1 MANGGGNIYQT
12 ARKSAGLTQ
21 EAAAERLAVSL
32 TSLRAYEGGERV
44 PAGDVVAR
52 MCIVYDTQFL
62 GVQHLQ
68 LFGSLLPE
76 CVQEARPEFLA
87 ITAELN
93 DIIKAALALMY
104 TALPTLWWIVLN
116 QSSFYCSQNVL
127 KRSPVVFDNAFT
139 PMCHVVKIYFRGFDF
154 SSR

>member
-1 MANGGGNIYQT
+1 MQNGGGNIYQT

-76 CVQEARPEFLA
+76 CVQEARPERLETATIKLVRRIMQFADGHRNDRLLEIAEDGTIDEAERPEFLA

-93 DIIKAALALMY
+93 EIIKSALALMY
-104 TALPTLWWIVLN
+104 TEEV
-116 QSSFYCSQNVL
+116 
-127 KRSPVVFDNAFT
+127 
-139 PMCHVVKIYFRGFDF
+139 
-154 SSR
+154 

>member
-76 CVQEARPEFLA
+76 CVQEARPERLETATIKLVRRIMRFADGHRNDRLLEIAEDGVIDDEERPEFLA

-104 TALPTLWWIVLN
+104 TEEV
-116 QSSFYCSQNVL
+116 
-127 KRSPVVFDNAFT
+127 
-139 PMCHVVKIYFRGFDF
+139 
-154 SSR
+154 

>member
-76 CVQEARPEFLA
+76 CVQEARPERLETATIKLVRRIMRFADGHRNDRLLEIAEDGVIDEAERPEFLA

-93 DIIKAALALMY
+93 EIIKAALALMY
-104 TALPTLWWIVLN
+104 TEEV
-116 QSSFYCSQNVL
+116 
-127 KRSPVVFDNAFT
+127 
-139 PMCHVVKIYFRGFDF
+139 
-154 SSR
+154 

>member
-1 MANGGGNIYQT
+1 MSMQDNSRNIYQT

-76 CVQEARPEFLA
+76 CVQEARPERLETATIKLVRRIMRFADGHRNDRLLEIAEDGVIDEAERPEFLA

-93 DIIKAALALMY
+93 DIVKAALALMY
-104 TALPTLWWIVLN
+104 TEEV
-116 QSSFYCSQNVL
+116 
-127 KRSPVVFDNAFT
+127 
-139 PMCHVVKIYFRGFDF
+139 
-154 SSR
+154 